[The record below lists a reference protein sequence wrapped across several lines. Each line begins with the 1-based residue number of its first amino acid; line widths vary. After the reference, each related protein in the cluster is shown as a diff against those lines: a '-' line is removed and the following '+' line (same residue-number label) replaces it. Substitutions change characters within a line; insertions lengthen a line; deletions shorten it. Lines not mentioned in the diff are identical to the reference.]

1 MKALNAAALAH
12 ILRHTQ
18 TLAVCWRIERQD
30 GELILGTE
38 HDRDI
43 ALETGI
49 SPDDY
54 GGLYLSRAG
63 ISGSD
68 IRSSSDLSVDNLEV
82 QGSTQ
87 RDLTVTDIRAVDIEA
102 GLLDNASVRIFL
114 VNWKLPEAF
123 QIVIKSGTIGDIMR
137 TAEGRY
143 RTEMRGVSQQLAK
156 NFIRTYSILCDAEL
170 YDERCKVDR
179 ASHTYSGS
187 VTAVTN
193 RKTFTVS
200 ITSPPTDER
209 IVRGEIT
216 FTSGENTGFSKEV
229 KSYAAGSMGLYE
241 PMPLDVEVGDT
252 FEVTEGCDKTRPTC
266 KDVFNNLLNR
276 RAHGD
281 FVPGQNEVLKVGGQE
296 RLDS

>member
-1 MKALNAAALAH
+1 MKTLNAAALSH

-38 HDRDI
+38 HDQNIRV
-43 ALETGI
+43 ETGV

-54 GGLYLSRAG
+54 GGLYLSAAG

-68 IRSSSDLSVDNLEV
+68 IRSASDLSVDNLEV

-87 RDLTVTDIRAVDIEA
+87 RDLSVTDIRAADIEA
-102 GLLDNASVRIFL
+102 GLLDNAAVRIFL

-123 QIVIKSGTIGDIMR
+123 QIVIKAGTLGDITR

-143 RTEMRGVSQQLAK
+143 RTELRGISQQLAK

-170 YDERCKVDR
+170 YDERCGVDR
-179 ASHTYSGS
+179 ASHTYSGT

-193 RKTFTVS
+193 RKSFTVS
-200 ITSPPTDER
+200 VTSPPADER
-209 IVRGEIT
+209 LVRGEIT
-216 FTSGENTGFSKEV
+216 FTGGENYGFSMEV
-229 KSYAAGSMGLYE
+229 KSYAAGAMVLYF
-241 PMPLDVEVGDT
+241 PMPLDVEIGDT
-252 FEVTEGCDKTRPTC
+252 FEVVEGCDKTRATC

-281 FVPGQNEVLKVGGQE
+281 FVPGQNEVFKVGGQE
-296 RLDS
+296 TVR